1 MNSLPP
7 EVLGP
12 IKIVFFQECEE
23 LLGELE
29 TGLLA
34 LKQGEHDPEIIN
46 TVFRAVHSIKGG
58 AASFGLTPLIHFSHM
73 FEAVLAHVR
82 SGQLELDPE
91 LLGTMLRATD
101 VLADLVRRERDGGDA
116 IDTRNIEEA
125 FDRYVTMENERAS
138 PPEEFADFEFTP
150 KPADPALD
158 KEPSPRDRD
167 WIIRFRPHADLY
179 AKANEPLLLL
189 RDLQR
194 LGSSTVVLDETG
206 IPLLDALNPEGAYL
220 AWTVALR
227 TPVDEQTIRYVFEF
241 VEGDCDLELTLLPD
255 EAVLAVERA
264 ALAPVQSGRR
274 ANDHKAPPSSA
285 FKNPIQTIRVD
296 LDRVEKLVNLVSEL
310 VITQAMLTQR
320 LSARAQSGVAGEEL
334 PLDEMDHLTRDI
346 QDSVMAIRAQSVGF
360 VFKRLSRLV
369 REVEAATGK
378 QVNLVTQGEDTE
390 VDRTVIERLSDPL
403 THMIRNAIDHGIE
416 MPDERMAAHK
426 PPQGTVRVSAAHR
439 GGRIVIEISDD
450 GRGIDRK
457 RVRAIAVE
465 RGIVSADAEL
475 SDQDIDHLIFAPGF
489 STATTVSEIS
499 GRGVG
504 LDVVK
509 RGIQSLGGRISVTSQ
524 RGEGST
530 FSLSLPLTLAV
541 LDGMLVS
548 VAGESLIVPVTA
560 LLETI
565 RPKPE
570 DLHRVGAS
578 AIFLHFRGQQVPLID
593 LGQALGYRAQA
604 IAPEQG
610 VALLVEDDVGV
621 CAGLLVDEILGQRQ
635 VVIKSL
641 QANYRAVPGIAAATI
656 MGDGRVAL
664 ILDINAIIAAQRHR
678 SSHLERRAS

>member
-7 EVLGP
+7 EVLAP

-29 TGLLA
+29 AGLLA
-34 LKQGEHDPEIIN
+34 LKRGERDEEIVN

-58 AASFGLTPLIHFSHM
+58 AASFGFTALIKFSHL
-73 FEAVLAHVR
+73 FEAVLADMR
-82 SGQLELDPE
+82 SGRLAIETDLVN
-91 LLGTMLRATD
+91 TMLRATD
-101 VLADLVRRERDGGDA
+101 RLADLVHAERDGAATDG
-116 IDTRNIEEA
+116 IDTHEIEEA
-125 FDRYVTMENERAS
+125 FGRYVVVEDMAL
-138 PPEEFADFEFTP
+138 PPPDEFADFEFTA
-150 KPADPALD
+150 KPAFAEPAPP
-158 KEPSPRDRD
+158 KEHD
-167 WIIRFRPHADLY
+167 WIVRFCPHADLY

-194 LGSSTVVLDETG
+194 LGVGNVTLDESN
-206 IPLLDALNPEGAYL
+206 IPLLDALNPESAYL
-220 AWTVALR
+220 AWTVSLH
-227 TPVDEQTIRYVFEF
+227 TPVNEQAIRYVFEF
-241 VEGDCDLELTLLPD
+241 VEGDCDLEVALQPD
-255 EAVLAVERA
+255 EEFVAAERA
-264 ALAPVQSGRR
+264 TLAPLHTGRR
-274 ANDHKAPPSSA
+274 SNDLKAPPSSA

-320 LSARAQSGVAGEEL
+320 LSAHRAVEAAGEEL
-334 PLDEMDHLTRDI
+334 PLDEMDHLTREI
-346 QDSVMAIRAQSVGF
+346 QDGVMAIRAQSVGF

-369 REVEAATGK
+369 REIEAATGK

-416 MPDERMAAHK
+416 TPAGRLAMGK
-426 PPQGTVRVSAAHR
+426 PAQGTVRVSAVHR

-450 GRGIDRK
+450 GRGIDRE

-465 RGIVSADAEL
+465 RGIVSADVEL

-489 STATTVSEIS
+489 STAATVSEIS

-509 RGIQSLGGRISVTSQ
+509 RGIQALGGRIAVTSE
-524 RGEGST
+524 RGKGST
-530 FSLSLPLTLAV
+530 FTLSLPLTLAV

-548 VAGESLIVPVTA
+548 AGGESLIVPLTA
-560 LLETI
+560 LLESI
-565 RPKPE
+565 RPRPE
-570 DLHRVGAS
+570 DVHRVGA
-578 AIFLHFRGQQVPLID
+578 AALFLRFRDQQVPLID
-593 LGQALGYRAQA
+593 LGQALGYRAQSL
-604 IAPEQG
+604 APEKG
-610 VALLVEDDVGV
+610 VALLVEDDIGV

-664 ILDINAIIAAQRHR
+664 IVDVNAIIAMQRTKP
-678 SSHLERRAS
+678 STLERRAS